1 MVKICVKNFKRVFLL
16 MGILYHQ
23 LFDVKLWLLVNSQVI
38 YYLKS
43 EILLNGIQMK
53 NFEAEIKKK
62 QRHQVNYL
70 C

>member
-1 MVKICVKNFKRVFLL
+1 

-23 LFDVKLWLLVNSQVI
+23 LMDVKLWLLVNSKVI
-38 YYLKS
+38 YYLES